1 MELRHT
7 ALADLVSACREQ
19 TARYLRR
26 EPSQDVYCYEIL
38 RRALAERDDDAWQAV
53 VGQYGAS
60 VLAWVRHHPVSAA
73 VREDDYFWV
82 NRTFERLW
90 SAVGS
95 DRFGSFE
102 SLPAIL
108 RYLKLCAHSVLQD
121 AARAQAA
128 TRFAPLDDDAADL
141 LHAPDLETTSLG
153 TLAAGELWNEI
164 EHELHNDAE
173 RTVAHLSFV
182 LDYQPREIHERN
194 RAVFA
199 SVADVYRIKRNLL
212 DRLRRSAAIRSY
224 LHERSGT

>member
-26 EPSQDVYCYEIL
+26 EPSQDAYCFEIM
-38 RRALAERDDDAWQAV
+38 RRALAERDDLAWQAV

-60 VLAWVRHHPVSAA
+60 VLAWVRHHPASTA
-73 VREDDYFWV
+73 VQEDDQFWV

-102 SLPAIL
+102 GLPAIL

-121 AARAQAA
+121 AARARAA
-128 TRFAPLDDDAADL
+128 GRLAPLDDDAADSVP
-141 LHAPDLETTSLG
+141 APDLEATSLG
-153 TLAAGELWNEI
+153 NLSASELWREI
-164 EHELHNDAE
+164 ERELHDDAE
-173 RTVAHLSFV
+173 RKVAHLSFV
-182 LDYQPREIHERN
+182 LDYQPREIFERHPEL
-194 RAVFA
+194 FA
-199 SVADVYRIKRNLL
+199 SVAEVYRVKRNLL
-212 DRLRRSAAIRSY
+212 DRLRRSPAIRAH
-224 LHERSGT
+224 LA